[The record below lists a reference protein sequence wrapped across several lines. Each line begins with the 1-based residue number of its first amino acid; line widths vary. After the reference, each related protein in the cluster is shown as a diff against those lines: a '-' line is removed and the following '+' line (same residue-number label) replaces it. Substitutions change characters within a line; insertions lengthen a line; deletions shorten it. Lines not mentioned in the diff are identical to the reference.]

1 MDLSE
6 HDRFPGRTHHYLA
19 AEKLKTLVANWVAL
33 AAKQAGMKLRREIY
47 ESGDSH
53 DVTISKICD
62 AHPPSQSYGVA
73 GRAPLQKEMKIAR
86 WFLAILCASATSL
99 FAADELAL
107 RLQPA
112 LEAITPDGMLA
123 HIKVLASDEFEG
135 RSPGTKGEELS
146 VKYIA
151 DQFKQ
156 IGLKPGNPDETYTQE
171 VPLAGIKSDP
181 RMSFTIGDKTTE
193 LKFPDDFIASSARL
207 QPEIKIDKS
216 DVVFVGYGIVAPE
229 YGWDDYKDVDVR
241 GKILLMLIGDPPIPD
256 SKDPSKLDEK
266 IFKGKATTYYGRW
279 TYKYEIAALK
289 GAVAAII
296 VHETQPAAYPWQ
308 VVRSSWGKENFELD
322 NPNKNMDAVSVR
334 SWITLDV
341 AKKIVA
347 DCGQD
352 FDALKK
358 TAVTKDFRPVT
369 LNAKA
374 GIQIK
379 QQIREFKSH
388 NVIGKLEGTD
398 AKLKDECV
406 IYTAHW
412 DHLGR
417 HPELQGDQIFNGA
430 IDNASGVASVIQ
442 IAAAFTK
449 VNPPPKRS
457 VLFMATT
464 AEEAGLLGAKFYAE
478 HPLYPL
484 EKTLA
489 DTNID
494 GVNPWGKTHDL
505 EDLTNGNSALDDLLG
520 QAAARQGRVMK
531 PNSEPEKGGF
541 YRVDSFEFAKAGV
554 PVLHAARG
562 IEIIGKPPE
571 YGKQKR
577 DEFVAKHYHQ
587 PSDEVDPG
595 WDLSGAVQDVQLLF
609 EVDYQVANG
618 DKFLEWK
625 TGSEFKAKRDAMLK
639 K

>member
-1 MDLSE
+1 MVKMRWWFAVILWFSS
-6 HDRFPGRTHHYLA
+6 TH
-19 AEKLKTLVANWVAL
+19 
-33 AAKQAGMKLRREIY
+33 
-47 ESGDSH
+47 
-53 DVTISKICD
+53 
-62 AHPPSQSYGVA
+62 
-73 GRAPLQKEMKIAR
+73 
-86 WFLAILCASATSL
+86 L
-99 FAADELAL
+99 FAADETAL

-112 LEAITPDGMLA
+112 LEAITPDGLLA

-135 RSPGTKGEELS
+135 RAPGTKGEELS
-146 VKYIA
+146 VKYIS
-151 DQFKQ
+151 DQFKK
-156 IGLKPGNPDETYTQE
+156 IGLKPGNPDGTYTQE
-171 VPLAGIKSDP
+171 VPLAGINSEP
-181 RMSFTIGDKTTE
+181 RMSFTIGDKTID
-193 LKFPDDFIASSARL
+193 LKYLDDFVASSARL
-207 QPEIKIDKS
+207 QPEIKVDKS

-241 GKILLMLIGDPPIPD
+241 GKTLLMLIGDPPIPD

-266 IFKGKATTYYGRW
+266 MFKGKAMTYYGRW
-279 TYKYEIAALK
+279 TYKYEIAAQK

-322 NPNKNMDAVSVR
+322 NPNKNMDAVSAR

-358 TAVTKDFRPVT
+358 TAIAKDFRPIALT
-369 LNAKA
+369 AKA
-374 GIQIK
+374 NIQIK

-388 NVIGKLEGTD
+388 NVIGTLEGSD
-398 AKLKDECV
+398 PKLRDEHV

-442 IAAAFTK
+442 IAAAFMK

-484 EKTLA
+484 EKMLA
-489 DTNID
+489 DINID

-505 EDLTNGNSALDDLLG
+505 EDLTNVNSTLDDLLG
-520 QAAARQGRVMK
+520 RAAARQGRVMK

-609 EVDYQVANG
+609 EVGYQVANG
-618 DKFLEWK
+618 DKFPEWK
-625 TGSEFKAKRDAMLK
+625 AGSEFKAKREAMLK